1 MRILLTAA
9 VMVAASTSASL
20 AVSVTTTLGGVSVT
34 RTGPTLG
41 DAQAAEAAFL
51 NNKVVVAT
59 ETFEG
64 FTDGSRSVTYNNTGV
79 GTFTDNDP
87 GTFDGQ
93 GLGILSAATAPGI
106 PFSGRFNL
114 TPSGSLWLDSF
125 DSQDV
130 SLALNL
136 PSNAT
141 GLGFYM
147 TDLDDQG
154 ADTQMSVLGAAG
166 SLLGSFDLTPAN
178 PGDGSY
184 FYVAISF
191 MGTDVTGLQFTHND
205 SADGWGVDDF
215 SAVAPV
221 PLPAAGWMLIAGLG
235 ALFGF
240 GRRKA
245 AA

>member
-9 VMVAASTSASL
+9 AMVAASASASL
-20 AVSVTTTLGGVSVT
+20 ALSVTTT
-34 RTGPTLG
+34 GPNLV
-41 DAQAAEAAFL
+41 DAQNAESAFL
-51 NNKVVVAT
+51 NNKIILAT
-59 ETFEG
+59 ETFETG
-64 FTDGSRSVTYNNTGV
+64 FTDGDRNPTYGTGV

-87 GTFDGQ
+87 GNFDGQ

-125 DSQDV
+125 DRRDV
-130 SLALNL
+130 SLALKL

-154 ADTQMSVLGAAG
+154 ANTQMSVFG
-166 SLLGSFDLTPAN
+166 SGGLLGSFDLTPS
-178 PGDGSY
+178 GQSSGSF
-184 FYVAISF
+184 FYVAINF
-191 MGTDVTGLQFTHND
+191 MGADVTGLQFTHND

-215 SAVAPV
+215 SAVAPI